1 MGTWLEALFISLSEE
16 TSVGIKKKKK
26 RKKPV
31 SVRKLESS

>member
-26 RKKPV
+26 KKET
-31 SVRKLESS
+31 SKC